1 MSQIF
6 ITEQVLSTLRSLANR
21 RGMEVDEIL
30 AEAIGLVVTFSDAQD
45 KGYKLLLEKNGKML
59 KLT

>member
-1 MSQIF
+1 MSHIF
-6 ITEQVLSTLRSLANR
+6 VTEQVLSTLRSLASR

-30 AEAIGLVVTFSDAQD
+30 AEAIGLEVTFSDAQD

>member
-1 MSQIF
+1 MSHIF
-6 ITEQVLSTLRSLANR
+6 VTEQVLSTLQSLASR

-30 AEAIGLVVTFSDAQD
+30 AEAIGLEVTFSDAQD